1 MGHSDAIPTLTFI
14 RDLRKMDTP
23 STRMGA
29 SDPQDPGY
37 AGPNALPWGADHGC
51 MVDGRNPEQSRIIS
65 RTGVVWRVSVICA
78 LACLSVSF
86 AWRYHSSEHQA
97 GEATRQRLRGLELA
111 GVILRLDE
119 VLTMSARLAA
129 ATGDPAWEKR
139 YHESEPKLDEAIR
152 EALSHFSE
160 SEALA
165 ASTATDQAN
174 QRLVALEKEAFR
186 LTSLGKGSEALN
198 LLLSGDYEE
207 QKRSYAVGM
216 TRMLEHLNTD
226 LMRAENEHHRA
237 AEETLLIGGC
247 SLLGVLFASVLVIT
261 RLRQSRA
268 ELEESTRHLKAAVQ
282 ASQRHEV
289 ELMEAKEAALAGSR
303 AKSEFLST
311 MSHEIRTPM
320 NGVIGF
326 TNLLL
331 DTRLTSD
338 QREFATT
345 IRNSAQALLTIIN
358 DILDFSKIE
367 ANRLEL
373 ENASFELRPVLEEV
387 TELMSQIAEAKGV
400 ELVLRI
406 EPGVPQSLL
415 GDVGRV
421 RQVLLNL
428 VGNAVKFTAQGHV
441 LIALQSESGLTNAS
455 AVRISVTDTGI
466 GIPEDKQTLLFKQF
480 SQADASTARK
490 FGGTGLGLAIS
501 KRLVEMMG
509 GSMGLKSAPGEG
521 STFWF
526 TLDLKSGHG
535 SDVAE
540 AVVCPQGLRVLIV
553 DDLEVNRRVL
563 SGQLSHW
570 GIEFEEAGSG
580 QEALARLRASA
591 GSGRPFDVGI
601 LDHCMPGMDGESLA
615 RAILEDPAL
624 KSTRLIM
631 LGSSGQR
638 SDAARFLQIGFMAVL
653 TKPVVRP
660 VQLLQAIL
668 RAARREPLDMPSPS
682 LETSVSAGRDASDTG
697 NKVFQRCRV
706 LLAEDNQVN
715 QHLATRILGKLG
727 CVVDVAANGSEAV
740 HMFQRL
746 PYDCIFMDCHM
757 PEMDGFE
764 ATRRIRSL
772 SRREGPIPIIALTA
786 NAMAG
791 DRERCL
797 AAGMD
802 DYISK
807 PMHKDD
813 IERVLQRW
821 VRPSGAETS
830 F

>member
-1 MGHSDAIPTLTFI
+1 
-14 RDLRKMDTP
+14 
-23 STRMGA
+23 
-29 SDPQDPGY
+29 
-37 AGPNALPWGADHGC
+37 
-51 MVDGRNPEQSRIIS
+51 MVDGRGRVQLLIIS
-65 RTGVVWRVSVICA
+65 QRGVFWRVSLICA

-86 AWRYHSSEHQA
+86 AWRYHSSERLA
-97 GEATRQRLRGLELA
+97 AEATRQRLRGLELS

-119 VLTMSARLAA
+119 VLTMSARLGA
-129 ATGDPAWEKR
+129 ATGDPVWEKR
-139 YHESEPKLDEAIR
+139 YHDAEPALDRAIHEAMSHFSGSTSTAESAATDHANQSLVAMETHAFQLTASGKGR
-152 EALSHFSE
+152 EALS
-160 SEALA
+160 
-165 ASTATDQAN
+165 
-174 QRLVALEKEAFR
+174 
-186 LTSLGKGSEALN
+186 
-198 LLLSGDYEE
+198 LLMSRDYDE
-207 QKRSYAVGM
+207 QKRIYAAGM
-216 TRMLEHLNTD
+216 ARMLERLNAE
-226 LMRAENEHHRA
+226 LVRAEDLHRGA
-237 AEETLLIGGC
+237 AEGTLLIGGC
-247 SLLGVLFASVLVIT
+247 SLLGVLLASVIVIT

-268 ELEESTRHLKAAVQ
+268 ALQETTRNLESAVQ
-282 ASQRHEV
+282 TAQRHEV

-331 DTRLTSD
+331 DTRLTPD

-373 ENASFELRPVLEEV
+373 EEASFELRPVFEEV
-387 TELMSQIAEAKGV
+387 TELMSQIAESKGV

-406 EPGVPQSLL
+406 EPGVPECLL

-441 LIALQSESGLTNAS
+441 LIELQPEPGLDNPH
-455 AVRISVTDTGI
+455 AVRIAVTDTGI
-466 GIPEDKQTLLFKQF
+466 GIPEDKQPLLFKQF

-509 GSMGLKSAPGEG
+509 GTMGLRSVPGQG

-526 TLDLKSGHG
+526 TLSLKKG
-535 SDVAE
+535 VAE
-540 AVVCPQGLRVLIV
+540 AHCGEGGAGASNLRVLIV
-553 DDLEVNRRVL
+553 DDLEINRRVL
-563 SGQLSHW
+563 SAQLSHW
-570 GIEFEEAGSG
+570 GMVFEEADSG
-580 QEALARLRASA
+580 QEALVRLRAKAEA
-591 GSGRPFDVGI
+591 GTPFEVAI

-615 RAILEDPAL
+615 RCILEDPVL

-638 SDAARFLQIGFMAVL
+638 SETNRFLQLGFMAVL

-668 RAARREPLDMPSPS
+668 RAARREMLDTPASPS
-682 LETSVSAGRDASDTG
+682 DTSIVSSDKQTAEPAPAE
-697 NKVFQRCRV
+697 FRRCRV

-715 QHLATRILGKLG
+715 QRLATRILGKLG
-727 CVVDVAANGSEAV
+727 CVVDVAANGSEAL
-740 HMFQRL
+740 HLCQRL

-764 ATRRIRSL
+764 ATQRIRSL
-772 SRREGPIPIIALTA
+772 NQKGGRIPIVALTA

-813 IERVLQRW
+813 IERVLRRW
-821 VRPSGAETS
+821 VPPAASEKS